1 MKLKDIVTV
10 NAWWSKKPEL
20 CTVVYIHKNGK
31 MMDVYVEGEV
41 MRTIEIK
48 DIIK

>member
-1 MKLKDIVTV
+1 MKIKDIITV
-10 NAWWSKKPEL
+10 NAWWSKKPEI
-20 CTVVYIHKNGK
+20 CIIVYFHKDGK
-31 MMDVYVEGEV
+31 KLDVYVDGEV